1 MSGHLALTFIDYAG
15 LNAQHNFNREIKTSF
30 SVENI
35 LQTILQKKYTTNK
48 GYCRKRTCLI
58 FYSINIIFEISF
70 KYRLLHVSTN
80 RPFA

>member
-35 LQTILQKKYTTNK
+35 LQTILQKI
-48 GYCRKRTCLI
+48 KR
-58 FYSINIIFEISF
+58 NIQPIKDTVE
-70 KYRLLHVSTN
+70 REHV
-80 RPFA
+80 

>member
-35 LQTILQKKYTTNK
+35 LQTILYQ
-48 GYCRKRTCLI
+48 
-58 FYSINIIFEISF
+58 
-70 KYRLLHVSTN
+70 
-80 RPFA
+80 

>member
-35 LQTILQKKYTTNK
+35 LQTIL
-48 GYCRKRTCLI
+48 KR
-58 FYSINIIFEISF
+58 NIQPIKETVE
-70 KYRLLHVSTN
+70 REHV
-80 RPFA
+80 